1 MKKLNKRK
9 KILLIIGLIIFLSFF
24 NLVGALFNQNK
35 IPDFGDNYYADEL
48 GVLSP
53 KTKDLIN
60 QTNRSFKDGQ
70 EFFVVT
76 VDNLDE
82 DPVDYGLKIFN
93 EYEIGALGKDNGL
106 LMLLARKRNGKHRIQ
121 VITGYGVEGILP
133 DGKVGRIIDDTM
145 MDDFYHDRLDEGV
158 YNGFIAFSD
167 ILKNGESSSYYNNR
181 SQEIE
186 ENVPDIRIAY
196 GIIGGM
202 FLLTI
207 LGIISTAILREKEP
221 KIIKKSKDKWES
233 LSESELREEYAKIPY
248 SHFEVKSY
256 LVNLI
261 FKRMK
266 ENTYDLDELIKLYR
280 YEKIPYMD
288 DIYEELILNNTYPI
302 TREDA
307 YKYYSLDDETLSFE
321 EFMNA
326 LIHISE
332 RDKLKLTYV
341 GGDILD
347 AIMERLARSIKDELI
362 IIPKEVLVKRIE
374 DMIPDDILEEIN
386 EREPM
391 ESCIYKKALAL
402 KTRDMPEKELVNLI
416 INTDTIWLRNVYV
429 EELSLRIRDKNLY
442 EIDKILLTLK
452 DRGLI
457 RIYQKEIRRQV
468 GFLDRNARENFHSKS
483 KSRHSKSASSRS
495 SSSSHSSSSRSS
507 GGGSSGGGGA
517 GRNF

>member
-1 MKKLNKRK
+1 
-9 KILLIIGLIIFLSFF
+9 
-24 NLVGALFNQNK
+24 
-35 IPDFGDNYYADEL
+35 
-48 GVLSP
+48 
-53 KTKDLIN
+53 
-60 QTNRSFKDGQ
+60 
-70 EFFVVT
+70 
-76 VDNLDE
+76 
-82 DPVDYGLKIFN
+82 
-93 EYEIGALGKDNGL
+93 
-106 LMLLARKRNGKHRIQ
+106 
-121 VITGYGVEGILP
+121 
-133 DGKVGRIIDDTM
+133 
-145 MDDFYHDRLDEGV
+145 
-158 YNGFIAFSD
+158 
-167 ILKNGESSSYYNNR
+167 
-181 SQEIE
+181 
-186 ENVPDIRIAY
+186 
-196 GIIGGM
+196 
-202 FLLTI
+202 
-207 LGIISTAILREKEP
+207 
-221 KIIKKSKDKWES
+221 
-233 LSESELREEYAKIPY
+233 
-248 SHFEVKSY
+248 
-256 LVNLI
+256 
-261 FKRMK
+261 
-266 ENTYDLDELIKLYR
+266 
-280 YEKIPYMD
+280 
-288 DIYEELILNNTYPI
+288 
-302 TREDA
+302 
-307 YKYYSLDDETLSFE
+307 
-321 EFMNA
+321 MNA